1 MCVLLNNI
9 WNDRNIMPPSQPKPR
24 SKDSY
29 RDSYG
34 QDIFLCVSVFGL
46 KDDQVKVLN
55 EIRHQLPAGNGR
67 QPLQSKNEDAQSN
80 EKYVYAGRDL
90 ICKLEKKKKKMRVE
104 FDCIRGYIA
113 CLVK

>member
-1 MCVLLNNI
+1 MIETSC
-9 WNDRNIMPPSQPKPR
+9 PPPNQNR

-67 QPLQSKNEDAQSN
+67 QPLQSKDEDAQSN
-80 EKYVYAGRDL
+80 EEYVYARSDL